1 MTDLKGEKVLNINH
15 KGELL
20 IWLIIIMFF
29 VGLSSMGIIFKEKRE
44 KNYHRI
50 FLQDVDGLT
59 VGSPVRMMGVEIGHI
74 KRIRP
79 IKEEVYIKFVITNPD
94 IELPQGTKATVEFSG
109 MAGSRSLE
117 LYPPTMSF
125 DKEDSVA
132 VLETLPPKRLH
143 DALGLLNNM
152 FKKLA
157 SISYTASS
165 FGAKLDETGIKSTKD
180 DIITTSK
187 NFKDFLLYTNKFI
200 KESEENSADL
210 MSSLKR
216 LNKND

>member
-1 MTDLKGEKVLNINH
+1 MKNINEEKVLNITH

-20 IWLIIIMFF
+20 MWLIVVMIF
-29 VGLSSMGIIFKEKRE
+29 VGLSSMGIIFKEKQE

-59 VGSPVRMMGVEIGHI
+59 VGSPVRMMGVEIGYV

-79 IKEEVYIKFVITNPD
+79 VKEEVYIKFVITNPD

-117 LYPPTMSF
+117 LYPPTTKF
-125 DKEDSVA
+125 ENEDSVA

-143 DALGLLNNM
+143 DALSLLNNM
-152 FKKLA
+152 FKKLD
-157 SISYTASS
+157 SISYSASS
-165 FGAKLDETGIKSTKD
+165 FGAKLEETGIKSTKN
-180 DIITTSK
+180 DIITTSE
-187 NFKDFLLYTNKFI
+187 NFKDFLQYTEKFM
-200 KESEENSADL
+200 KESEENSTDL
-210 MSSLKR
+210 MNSLKR